1 MPQQRDK
8 VETLGSRV
16 SITNCTMTRGM
27 TLDKVHRINNADQ
40 TAA

>member
-1 MPQQRDK
+1 MPQRSD
-8 VETLGSRV
+8 ELDTLGSRV
-16 SITNCTMTRGM
+16 SVTNSTMTRGM